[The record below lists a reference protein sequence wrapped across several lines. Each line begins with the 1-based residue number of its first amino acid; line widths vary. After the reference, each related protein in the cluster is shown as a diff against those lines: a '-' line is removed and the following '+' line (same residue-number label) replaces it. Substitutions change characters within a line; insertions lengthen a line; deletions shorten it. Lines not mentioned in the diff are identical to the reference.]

1 MLSFDQ
7 GGLFHLPLR
16 CQTVTRS
23 GDLCDTCMAREAKTN
38 EKVAKITGTTIIGSH
53 PTYLMGRV
61 TDPIPYWSRIY
72 DGAWFR
78 LKLEEGFTLSEQT
91 MAKVKNVVEKTYEG
105 VTQAP
110 PAPIPKPR
118 SSRKK
123 LEKVLEELPVVPSPG
138 PVVPGPVVPK
148 KRKAPVENAMAIV
161 QGEVDTSEYDVLHVT
176 VRKQEVDG
184 RLFYLDPKKDKLYDM
199 KFKYVGRLKD
209 GAIASYPD
217 SDQELD

>member
-1 MLSFDQ
+1 
-7 GGLFHLPLR
+7 
-16 CQTVTRS
+16 
-23 GDLCDTCMAREAKTN
+23 
-38 EKVAKITGTTIIGSH
+38 
-53 PTYLMGRV
+53 
-61 TDPIPYWSRIY
+61 
-72 DGAWFR
+72 
-78 LKLEEGFTLSEQT
+78 
-91 MAKVKNVVEKTYEG
+91 MAKVKKAVEKTYEG

-118 SSRKK
+118 TSRKK
-123 LEKVLEELPVVPSPG
+123 LEKVLEDLPVVPA
-138 PVVPGPVVPK
+138 PVVPVPVVPK
-148 KRKAPVENAMAIV
+148 KRKAPVKTVENAMAIV

-209 GAIASYPD
+209 GAVTTYPD